1 MAIYK
6 DIEEITVDAIVSC
19 MKVHISNVER
29 YKMLS
34 KYYDGDH
41 KILGRTFD
49 NPKIPNNKLV
59 CNHAEYITDM
69 ATNYVFGNPVSYAG
83 DGAGQLNELFTLID
97 EDSHNSELA
106 LDMSVF
112 GLGHELIYMNEEQT
126 PYPELAVMS
135 PLNTFVV
142 CDTSVKHKP
151 IFAVTYRSKKENN
164 KEIYIVDVYTKDEV
178 ITYETDGLTNK
189 NYKTQG
195 TVAHY
200 FKDVPVIE
208 YKNNKRLRGDF
219 EGVITLID
227 AYNKLQSDRIND
239 KEQLV
244 DAFLVLIGQS
254 LGDTKEEMTETVKF
268 LTENKIIE
276 LDKDGDARWLVKQ
289 LDENQTEILKD
300 AVKKDIHAF
309 SKVPNLTDDNFIGN
323 SSGVAI
329 KYKLIAFEQLGKS
342 KERYFKQGL
351 RKRLKLISNIERI
364 RANMIDV
371 SDVNITMK
379 RSLPIDEEMLARIAM
394 DTDGFL
400 SHETRLQRFDEE
412 IDASEELSKLDAEK
426 EKAIERQKAAM
437 GYDDTQNND
446 DSNQDGI
453 EDEE

>member
-83 DGAGQLNELFTLID
+83 DGTDQLNELFTLID

-178 ITYETDGLTNK
+178 ITYETDGLTDK

-200 FKDVPVIE
+200 FKDV
-208 YKNNKRLRGDF
+208 RL
-219 EGVITLID
+219 
-227 AYNKLQSDRIND
+227 
-239 KEQLV
+239 LV
-244 DAFLVLIGQS
+244 FVRKDP
-254 LGDTKEEMTETVKF
+254 EEFVHPF
-268 LTENKIIE
+268 GGCRL
-276 LDKDGDARWLVKQ
+276 
-289 LDENQTEILKD
+289 
-300 AVKKDIHAF
+300 
-309 SKVPNLTDDNFIGN
+309 
-323 SSGVAI
+323 
-329 KYKLIAFEQLGKS
+329 
-342 KERYFKQGL
+342 QGL
-351 RKRLKLISNIERI
+351 VCNFDHGFRRLIVNMGLFSRVTAAL
-364 RANMIDV
+364 RARRCAGPV
-371 SDVNITMK
+371 S
-379 RSLPIDEEMLARIAM
+379 
-394 DTDGFL
+394 
-400 SHETRLQRFDEE
+400 
-412 IDASEELSKLDAEK
+412 
-426 EKAIERQKAAM
+426 
-437 GYDDTQNND
+437 
-446 DSNQDGI
+446 
-453 EDEE
+453 